1 MTTIEQKARMSYF
14 DKAQSSLR
22 ADIYT
27 SGYKNGFL
35 QALSEVLECMT
46 STPNNKDRLI
56 KIAKMIDDYDKDWGR
71 EKATLVQR

>member
-1 MTTIEQKARMSYF
+1 MTKIEQKARMSYF
-14 DKAQSSLR
+14 EKATQSNLR

-27 SGYKNGFL
+27 FGYKNGFL

-56 KIAKMIDDYDKDWGR
+56 KIAKMIDDYDKD
-71 EKATLVQR
+71 